1 MKVYLADTKYIYQS
15 CYFQDVFKAF
25 IRYLESGKIFNEKV
39 TKYFVMMVKISND
52 FGSCNKSS
60 LSSTSSFS
68 PFGWDALK
76 YDLIPRI
83 PVRYR
88 VRKILPVNSGTRS
101 RSFSLN
107 EQGHLGSIEK

>member
-1 MKVYLADTKYIYQS
+1 MS
-15 CYFQDVFKAF
+15 
-25 IRYLESGKIFNEKV
+25 KV
-39 TKYFVMMVKISND
+39 TKYFVVMVKISND
-52 FGSCNKSS
+52 FGSCNKIY
-60 LSSTSSFS
+60 SSTSSFS

-83 PVRYR
+83 PVGYR

-107 EQGHLGSIEK
+107 EQGHLVSIEK

>member
-1 MKVYLADTKYIYQS
+1 MS
-15 CYFQDVFKAF
+15 
-25 IRYLESGKIFNEKV
+25 KV
-39 TKYFVMMVKISND
+39 TKYFVMMVKISD
-52 FGSCNKSS
+52 EFDRRDKSS
-60 LSSTSSFS
+60 LSSTSSFG

-76 YDLIPRI
+76 YHLVPRI

-107 EQGHLGSIEK
+107 EQGHLVSIEK

>member
-1 MKVYLADTKYIYQS
+1 MS
-15 CYFQDVFKAF
+15 
-25 IRYLESGKIFNEKV
+25 KV
-39 TKYFVMMVKISND
+39 TKYFVVMVKISND
-52 FGSCNKSS
+52 FGSCNKSA

-107 EQGHLGSIEK
+107 EQGHLVSIEK